1 MPLKKNPVDVVFYAC
16 LIQCAG
22 VRKHVYLRRFPVRD
36 DAVDVQLPSELQVL
50 QIRQRVQR
58 GARLRYTFYIH
69 ILSHAGE
76 IKNQNVNVHVQRT
89 SPF

>member
-1 MPLKKNPVDVVFYAC
+1 MFFFYPC

-22 VRKHVYLRRFPVRD
+22 VRKHAYLGRFPVRD
-36 DAVDVQLPSELQVL
+36 DAVDVHLPPELQVL

-58 GARLRYTFYIH
+58 GAGLRRTFYIH
-69 ILSHAGE
+69 ILLCAGE
-76 IKNQNVNVHVQRT
+76 IKNLRVQNVNVNVKRT